1 MSELLLNHNLAL
13 LERRKSSLVS
23 RTSDVMKFC
32 ERMSSTN
39 FGCDEMIGYPDNWVS
54 RGIFLE
60 AVKGESQTAEF
71 QKKTGS
77 GMAEMEKLL
86 RRWSVD

>member
-1 MSELLLNHNLAL
+1 
-13 LERRKSSLVS
+13 
-23 RTSDVMKFC
+23 MKFC

-77 GMAEMEKLL
+77 GMAEMEKVL
-86 RRWSVD
+86 RPVRRLIKRSACQQQSIGGVTNYGAGS